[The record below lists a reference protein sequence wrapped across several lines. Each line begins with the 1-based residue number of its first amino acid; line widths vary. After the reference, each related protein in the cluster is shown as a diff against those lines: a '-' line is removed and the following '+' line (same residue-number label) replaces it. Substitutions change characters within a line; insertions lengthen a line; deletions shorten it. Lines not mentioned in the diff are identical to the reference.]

1 MSEVVSKFFD
11 VAERPPRGGWLVMI
25 EGVEYYAQSES
36 ALVEKIRQEWRN
48 NNRSFTTLD
57 IERAIWAYFRARE
70 PGRSTVD
77 VPIRNIRSADGSN
90 PFDWGHM
97 EGPKL
102 WKLLHTHA
110 ALLISQGGQLDEMT
124 ERRFLEGFR
133 QLIRCDDCRIHWNME
148 LGKLPPV
155 LTNPTAFFYWTV
167 AIHNAVNNR
176 LGKPLMSNEDAAALY
191 L

>member
-1 MSEVVSKFFD
+1 
-11 VAERPPRGGWLVMI
+11 MI
-25 EGVEYYAQSES
+25 EAVEYAAKSES
-36 ALVEKIRQEWRN
+36 ELIERIRQDWRN

-70 PGRSTVD
+70 PDRSTVD

-97 EGPKL
+97 EGPRM
-102 WKLLHTHA
+102 WKWLHEHA
-110 ALLISQGGQLDEMT
+110 AFLVRDNIMDEMV
-124 ERRFLEGFR
+124 ERRWLDVFKR
-133 QLIRCDDCRIHWNME
+133 AITCDDCRANWNLE

-155 LTNPTAFFYWTV
+155 YTNATAFFYWTV
-167 AIHNAVNNR
+167 AIHNAVNAR